1 MMVNLIHVHA
11 TTWKSSMKAGDLIQ
25 VTGWSTPSL
34 FIKWSKPS
42 VVYAVLLHNGEIREA
57 HIDYMVRLREKGDK

>member
-1 MMVNLIHVHA
+1 
-11 TTWKSSMKAGDLIQ
+11 MKAGDLIQ